1 MEEVIGQ
8 HWTGNCESSLSLH
21 SWPEGI
27 TCPIP
32 VADGHIVRTVSI
44 KAIWTVTVLL
54 CHESH
59 QCWIRR
65 YSESDVTCQRL
76 GEVSKSCSLSNSQAG
91 GWLNWFQKD
100 VWLHVGLW
108 ENEPSYSFLMSLWPQ
123 SLVSSLLRISMT
135 LIFCKFESH
144 LNVKQTIKLR
154 MI

>member
-76 GEVSKSCSLSNSQAG
+76 VEVSKSCSLSNSQAG

-108 ENEPSYSFLMSLWPQ
+108 ENEPSYLIYHLSKQFLTEFMAS
-123 SLVSSLLRISMT
+123 VSSFKSSSNQHDFNFL
-135 LIFCKFESH
+135 
-144 LNVKQTIKLR
+144 
-154 MI
+154 